1 MIILSNAFSISMLP
15 EFPANIIFEKLSD
28 EEVKN
33 LLAGG
38 FRSTVGHS
46 DVARIIAERIG
57 MEVPVCRDK
66 TILGKND
73 ILVVAQYIGPRLP
86 EGATSLPEGA
96 RIEFFKVYE
105 SE

>member
-1 MIILSNAFSISMLP
+1 MVILSNAFSISMLP

-66 TILGKND
+66 TILND